1 MRLEIGSGRSA
12 MTLNGE
18 DSVSDVLNALA
29 GGDSQALTKALES
42 GGDPNAK
49 DRWGVP
55 TLCVAA
61 GRGDLEAVR
70 LLIEHGGDPNLA
82 SSVGNSPLMIAAARG
97 QLEVARTLLEA
108 GAKPAASND
117 WGLSAVDWAQWA
129 KDPAEMHALLVG
141 HESKA

>member
-1 MRLEIGSGRSA
+1 
-12 MTLNGE
+12 MTSNGE
-18 DSVSDVLNALA
+18 DAVSDVVRAVA
-29 GGDSQALTKALES
+29 GGDHTALAKALES

-49 DRWGVP
+49 DRWRAPALG
-55 TLCVAA
+55 VAA

-97 QLEVARTLLEA
+97 RPEIARALLDA
-108 GAKPAASND
+108 GAKPAATND

-129 KDPAEMHALLVG
+129 KDPGEMHALLVSQ
-141 HESKA
+141 ESEA

>member
-1 MRLEIGSGRSA
+1 

-18 DSVSDVLNALA
+18 ETVSDVLQALGGGDRQALA
-29 GGDSQALTKALES
+29 KALES

-49 DRWGVP
+49 DRWGTP
-55 TLCVAA
+55 ALGIAA

-70 LLIEHGGDPNLA
+70 LLLDHGGAPNLA

-97 QLEVARTLLEA
+97 WPEVARALLDV
-108 GAKPAASND
+108 GANPSATND